1 MSGFG
6 TPVAGGAFAANYTVP
21 ASAITPQI
29 GRPLAGNPANVTVN
43 ILEPYAQLGERVNE
57 VDLRLSKVLRFGRTR
72 ANIGVD
78 IYNLLNSD
86 AALSYNQTFIAN
98 GAWLTPTSA
107 MLARFAKISAQIDF

>member
-1 MSGFG
+1 M
-6 TPVAGGAFAANYTVP
+6 
-21 ASAITPQI
+21 
-29 GRPLAGNPANVTVN
+29 
-43 ILEPYAQLGERVNE
+43 EPYAQLGECINE

-72 ANIGVD
+72 ANIGID

-107 MLARFAKISAQIDF
+107 MAARFAKISAQVDF